1 MYDDSWIVEMM
12 LSIRSIDLKNE
23 KEAMKK
29 YHEEMN
35 ESWNRELSDTER
47 LLDVLEREFNQFLIQ
62 SAAVGELVKKV
73 DVLKRS
79 IINRWK

>member
-1 MYDDSWIVEMM
+1 MM

-73 DVLKRS
+73 DVLKIS

>member
-1 MYDDSWIVEMM
+1 MM

-23 KEAMKK
+23 KEAMNK
-29 YHEEMN
+29 YYEEMN
-35 ESWNRELSDTER
+35 ESWNRELRDTER

>member
-1 MYDDSWIVEMM
+1 
-12 LSIRSIDLKNE
+12 
-23 KEAMKK
+23 MKK

-73 DVLKRS
+73 GIWRKE
-79 IINRWK
+79 

>member
-1 MYDDSWIVEMM
+1 MM

-47 LLDVLEREFNQFLIQ
+47 LLDVLEREFNQFLMQ

>member
-1 MYDDSWIVEMM
+1 MM

-23 KEAMKK
+23 KEAMNK

-73 DVLKRS
+73 NVLKRS

>member
-1 MYDDSWIVEMM
+1 MM

-29 YHEEMN
+29 YRKEMN

>member
-1 MYDDSWIVEMM
+1 MM

-79 IINRWK
+79 MINRWK

>member
-1 MYDDSWIVEMM
+1 MM

-23 KEAMKK
+23 KEAMNK

-73 DVLKRS
+73 DVLKIS

>member
-1 MYDDSWIVEMM
+1 MM

-23 KEAMKK
+23 KEAMNK

>member
-1 MYDDSWIVEMM
+1 MM

>member
-1 MYDDSWIVEMM
+1 
-12 LSIRSIDLKNE
+12 
-23 KEAMKK
+23 MKK

-73 DVLKRS
+73 DVLKIS
-79 IINRWK
+79 IKNRWK

>member
-1 MYDDSWIVEMM
+1 MM

-23 KEAMKK
+23 KEAMNK

-73 DVLKRS
+73 G
-79 IINRWK
+79 I

>member
-1 MYDDSWIVEMM
+1 MM

-23 KEAMKK
+23 KEAMNK
-29 YHEEMN
+29 YYEEMN

-73 DVLKRS
+73 DVLKIS

>member
-1 MYDDSWIVEMM
+1 
-12 LSIRSIDLKNE
+12 
-23 KEAMKK
+23 MKK

>member
-1 MYDDSWIVEMM
+1 MM

-23 KEAMKK
+23 KEAMNK

-35 ESWNRELSDTER
+35 ELWNRELSDTER